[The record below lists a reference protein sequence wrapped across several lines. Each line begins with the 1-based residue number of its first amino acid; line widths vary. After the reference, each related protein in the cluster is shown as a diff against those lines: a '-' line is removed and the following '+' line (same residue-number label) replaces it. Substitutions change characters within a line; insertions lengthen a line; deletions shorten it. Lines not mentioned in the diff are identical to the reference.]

1 MSGGARVTFWEC
13 AYLPTVLR
21 GHRRPEHEVRERA
34 LRGVR
39 ELLGHARAHVPHYRD
54 DPAYA
59 AVITELAG
67 LAALPVLDK
76 PAVLAAGPERFCDPR
91 LSTRDYHVD
100 STSGSTGVRLTVR
113 HDERGYGY
121 HGATVFR
128 RFVLSGYRP
137 WWRIAQFKPFPR
149 PVRWFQ
155 RLGLFTRTVI
165 ASGQTEREMAD
176 QLLRA
181 RPQLIMGY
189 PVVLRGLLRELTA
202 EELARVRKH
211 LRLVMTDSELLT
223 DEAAEH
229 LRGEFGV
236 PVLDEYSAYEVLT
249 MSVQCRAGSMHID
262 EDRVWLEV
270 VGEEDIPVP
279 DGEVGS
285 VVVTHYRERAMPLVR
300 YRVGDRARIVPGPCA
315 CGSGFR
321 RMKLVDGRENDFVT
335 LPGGRRVYS
344 GVFLSIAMFTPG
356 VAECMIRQAEDG
368 RITVHLVP
376 DRAAGVS
383 FERAARS
390 FAAELA
396 RLVGTEVPACF
407 EQTDRVRLAV
417 SGKGKFVESAY
428 DGALAATEE

>member
-1 MSGGARVTFWEC
+1 MSSGARVTFWEC
-13 AYLPTVLR
+13 ASLPAVLR
-21 GHRRPEHEVRERA
+21 APRRAERAVREQA

-39 ELLGHARAHVPHYRD
+39 EMLDHARAHVPHYRE

-59 AVITELAG
+59 GGLTDLAG
-67 LAALPVLDK
+67 LAALPILDK
-76 PAVLAAGPERFCDPR
+76 RAVLAAGPERFCDPR
-91 LSTRDYHVD
+91 LSPRDYHVD
-100 STSGSTGVRLTVR
+100 STSGSTGVRLRVR

-137 WWRIAQFKPFPR
+137 WWRIAQFKAYPR

-155 RLGLFTRTVI
+155 RLGLFPRTVI
-165 ASGQTEREMAD
+165 ASGRPEREMAD

-202 EELARVRKH
+202 EELARLRKH

-223 DEAAEH
+223 DEMAGH
-229 LRGEFGV
+229 LRAGFGV

-249 MSVQCRAGSMHID
+249 VSAQCRAGSMHID

-270 VGEEDIPVP
+270 VGEDGVPVP

-285 VVVTHYRERAMPLVR
+285 VVATHYRERAMPLVR

-344 GVFLSIAMFTPG
+344 GVFLSLAKNTPG
-356 VAECMIRQAEDG
+356 VAECMIRQARDG

-376 DRAAGVS
+376 DLAAGVS
-383 FERAARS
+383 FEQAARS

-396 RLVGTEVPACF
+396 RLVGAEVPASF
-407 EQTDRVRLAV
+407 EPADRVRLAV
-417 SGKGKFVESAY
+417 SGKGRFVESAY
-428 DGALAATEE
+428 DGSVAVTEE